1 MSRLFLIFWVIL
13 HVVGFGM
20 SIVHYK
26 MKDNLN
32 NARGIFGWSF
42 GKPPIP
48 KMKDILIASN
58 RKRFSPGST

>member
-1 MSRLFLIFWVIL
+1 M
-13 HVVGFGM
+13 
-20 SIVHYK
+20 HYK

-48 KMKDILIASN
+48 KMKDILIASD
-58 RKRFSPGST
+58 RKRFSPSST